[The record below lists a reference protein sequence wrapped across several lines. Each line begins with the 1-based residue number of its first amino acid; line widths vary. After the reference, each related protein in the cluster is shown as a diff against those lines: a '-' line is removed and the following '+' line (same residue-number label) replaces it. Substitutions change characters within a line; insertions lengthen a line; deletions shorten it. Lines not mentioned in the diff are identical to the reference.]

1 MTNLFCFGL
10 GYSAEALARRLHKK
24 GWHISGTVRSPEKAE
39 RLRASGYET
48 MLFDGMAPSE
58 DVARALTQATHL
70 LVSSAPDE
78 NGDPA
83 LRCHERGIA
92 GAPNLRWIGYLSTIG
107 VYGNTDGAWIDETA
121 VPHPESA
128 RTKRRVAAETAWR
141 ALGEAHGKEV
151 QIFRLGG
158 IYGPGR
164 SAIEDVENGTARRL
178 MKPSQVFNRIHVDD
192 IAAVLE
198 RAAEGHGSHTLY
210 NVVDGEPSPAPDVVA
225 YAAELLG
232 AAAPPEIPIESANLS
247 PMAQSF
253 YAENRR
259 VRNERITQDLGVTLA
274 YPTYREGLAAILA
287 QRRT

>member
-39 RLRASGYET
+39 RLRASGYAPV
-48 MLFDGMAPSE
+48 LFDGTAPSE
-58 DVARALTQATHL
+58 GVARALTQATHL
-70 LVSSAPDE
+70 LVSAAPDE
-78 NGDPA
+78 GGDPA
-83 LRCHERGIA
+83 LRCHERDIA
-92 GAPNLRWIGYLSTIG
+92 DAPNLRWIGYLSTIG

-121 VPHPESA
+121 APRPGSA
-128 RTKRRVAAETAWR
+128 RTRRRIVAETAWR
-141 ALGEAHGKEV
+141 ELGETHGKSV
-151 QIFRLGG
+151 RIFRLGG

-164 SAIEDVENGTARRL
+164 SAIEDIESGNARRL
-178 MKPSQVFNRIHVDD
+178 VKPGQVFNRIHVDD

-198 RAAEGHGSHTLY
+198 RAAEGHGSHTVY

-232 AAAPPEIPIESANLS
+232 VAAPPEIPIESANLTA
-247 PMAQSF
+247 MARSF

-259 VRNERITQDLGVTLA
+259 VRNDRITQDLGVTLTH
-274 YPTYREGLAAILA
+274 PTYREGLAAILA